1 MTKTYHGSCRCGAVT
16 YEAPLDLSQGTA
28 RCNCTYCRKVRTW
41 SADVAQPTDLKI
53 TKGEDHLSE
62 WKLEW
67 PGGHVA
73 HAFCPDCGINV
84 FSRGHIPAMGGDFA
98 SVLVTTLD
106 DATPE
111 ELIEAPIRYSD
122 GAHDNWQNEPK
133 ETRHL

>member
-1 MTKTYHGSCRCGAVT
+1 MTKLYHGSCRCGAVT
-16 YEAPLDLSQGTA
+16 YEAPLDLTKGTG
-28 RCNCTYCRKVRTW
+28 RCNCTYCRKVRNW
-41 SADVAQPTDLKI
+41 SAGVAEPSDLKV

-67 PGGHVA
+67 PGGNAA

-84 FSRGHIPAMGGDFA
+84 FTRGHIPEMGGDFA
-98 SVLVTTLD
+98 SVLVATLD

-111 ELIEAPIRYSD
+111 ELIAAPIRYED
-122 GAHDNWQNEPK
+122 GAHDDWQNEPT